1 MSDKSKL
8 KIIID
13 NSGLKQKWIGIQAGI
28 AETDFSKIVNGKMEA
43 TKAQKAAIAEV
54 LGKTITEMFLYE

>member
-8 KIIID
+8 KIVIE

-28 AETDFSKIVNGKMEA
+28 AETDFSKIVNGKMDPTEE
-43 TKAQKAAIAEV
+43 QKAAIAEV
-54 LGKTITEMFLYE
+54 LNDTIENLF